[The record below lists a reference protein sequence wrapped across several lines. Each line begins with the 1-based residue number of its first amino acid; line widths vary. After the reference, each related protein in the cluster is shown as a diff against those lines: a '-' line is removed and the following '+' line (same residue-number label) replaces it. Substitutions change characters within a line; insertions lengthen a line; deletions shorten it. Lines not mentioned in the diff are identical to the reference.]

1 MTGSSKIRLIHTSD
15 THLGADRRPAGAAA
29 AFRAVVDAAAGLPAD
44 ALLIVGDVFDHAR
57 VPDDTLEFFLQQVSR
72 LSCPVVVLPGN
83 HDLYHAESLYRREPF
98 NNPPANFCLFTEPAG
113 QTISLPALNLDLWG
127 RAMTEHTPQF
137 QPLAGMTPARPG
149 RWLAALAHGH
159 FHFPEDTELR
169 SAPIYPAEVAAAPCH
184 YLALGHWERFIDVSQ
199 GDTRAVYSGSPQ
211 GSAAD
216 DKSVA
221 VAVVDFC
228 PDYGVS
234 VRQESFPIRA

>member
-1 MTGSSKIRLIHTSD
+1 MTGSRKIRLIHTSD

-57 VPDDTLEFFLQQVSR
+57 VPDDTLAFFLQQVSR
-72 LSCPVVVLPGN
+72 LPCPVVALPGN
-83 HDLYHAESLYRREPF
+83 HDLYHSESLYRREPF
-98 NNPPANFCLFTEPAG
+98 ANLPANFHLFTAPAG

-169 SAPIYPAEVAAAPCH
+169 SSPIYPAEVAAAPCH

-199 GDTRAVYSGSPQ
+199 GDTRSVYSGSPQ
-211 GSAAD
+211 GSAPD

-221 VAVVDFC
+221 FAVVDFA
-228 PDYGVS
+228 PDCGVK